1 VLVDAL
7 IIGGGPAGLVAAVY
21 LVRFRRAVVVADSGL
36 ARASLIPRS
45 HNCPGF
51 PEGISGDELIT
62 RLRMQAERY
71 GAALRRA
78 RIGTI
83 EEAGG
88 GSFVTWIDEEEV
100 HARTVIIATGV
111 VDLEPVLPD
120 LPNVIRRGLVRH
132 CPICDGFEVQGQR
145 VAVIGAGEQ
154 GAREAR
160 FIRHFTDDVTL
171 FTLAAPGLRAEDR
184 MLLQDSGIG
193 LVEMPIHEV
202 HVEGNALVG
211 MRTANGQTY
220 RFQTLYSALGAI
232 ANDELPSQL
241 GLARGASGLIVV
253 DRHQRTSRPNVYA
266 CGDIVDR
273 SLNQISVAAGHA
285 ATAATAIH
293 NSL

>member
-1 VLVDAL
+1 MLVDAL

-21 LVRFRRAVVVADSGL
+21 LVRFRRAVVVADSGS

-83 EEAGG
+83 EEADGG
-88 GSFVTWIDEEEV
+88 AFVTWIDEEEV

-154 GAREAR
+154 GVREAR

-171 FTLAAPGLRAEDR
+171 FTLAASGLREEDR
-184 MLLQDSGIG
+184 LLLHVVASASWRCPLTRSTWRAMRWSGCARR
-193 LVEMPIHEV
+193 M
-202 HVEGNALVG
+202 VG
-211 MRTANGQTY
+211 RTGSRRCT
-220 RFQTLYSALGAI
+220 RRSA
-232 ANDELPSQL
+232 QL
-241 GLARGASGLIVV
+241 RTTNFLCSSASRAARPG
-253 DRHQRTSRPNVYA
+253 
-266 CGDIVDR
+266 
-273 SLNQISVAAGHA
+273 
-285 ATAATAIH
+285 
-293 NSL
+293 